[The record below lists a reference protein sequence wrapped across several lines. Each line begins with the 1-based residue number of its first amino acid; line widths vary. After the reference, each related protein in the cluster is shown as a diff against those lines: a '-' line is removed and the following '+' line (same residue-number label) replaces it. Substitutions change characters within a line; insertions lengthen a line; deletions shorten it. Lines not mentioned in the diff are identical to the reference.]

1 MTPEGRVKQKLV
13 RFLLSL
19 QPVPYLFFPV
29 TGGYG
34 RSGIPDVVGCWKG
47 RFFAI
52 ECKAEG
58 KLGNTTAL
66 QEREMEKIREAGGIA
81 FAYDGTFRMSDI
93 DLMDKLEGK
102 K

>member
-1 MTPEGRVKQKLV
+1 MTSEGRVKQKLV
-13 RFLLSL
+13 RFLNSL
-19 QPVPYLFFPV
+19 QPVPYFFSPQ

-34 RSGIPDVVGCWKG
+34 RSGLPDIVGCWQG

-66 QEREMEKIREAGGIA
+66 QQREMEKICEAGGVA
-81 FAYDGTFRMSDI
+81 FAYDGTMSDM